1 MASQEQRIAQ
11 LETEQAA
18 TNRRVDE
25 YRDDVKVGF
34 EKLEADIREVR
45 NWIIGLIGV
54 AAGAGTAIVVAL
66 ITTN

>member
-1 MASQEQRIAQ
+1 MANQEQRIVK
-11 LETEQAA
+11 LETAQAS
-18 TNRRVDE
+18 TDRRVDE
-25 YRDDVKVGF
+25 YRDDVKASF

-66 ITTN
+66 ITTG

>member
-1 MASQEQRIAQ
+1 MANHERRIVQ
-11 LETEQAA
+11 LETAHVA
-18 TNRRVDE
+18 TDRRVDE
-25 YRDDVKVGF
+25 YLDDVKVGF